1 MKNIAFAIKSK
12 NHISLPEID
21 ITDFSILEYSN
32 KSKIIA
38 AIIVLVPC
46 LFNFLTMM
54 KSPKYPMVKMVLMD
68 LIGLA
73 LLFMIFLLHEI
84 LHCQGYSAE
93 ETKYIVRSG
102 FLMNT
107 YCTEKLKRDK
117 MIWVGLLPN
126 ICITLPVAI
135 ISFFL
140 RGINNPIVSVLS
152 FLAIL
157 IVAGAYTDLYMV
169 LTLCEHS
176 KETIFCVNNGKMYKK
191 EQ

>member
-1 MKNIAFAIKSK
+1 MKNIVFALESK
-12 NHISLPEID
+12 THISLPETD
-21 ITDFSILEYSN
+21 TTDFSVLEYSN

-54 KSPKYPMVKMVLMD
+54 KAPKYPMVQMILMD

-73 LLFMIFLLHEI
+73 LLFLIFLLHEI
-84 LHCQGYSAE
+84 LHCQGYSAA

-102 FLMNT
+102 FLMNI

-157 IVAGAYTDLYMV
+157 IVAGAYTDLYIWF
-169 LTLCEHS
+169 LLY
-176 KETIFCVNNGKMYKK
+176 VNTARRQYSV
-191 EQ
+191 

>member
-1 MKNIAFAIKSK
+1 MKNIVFVMKSK
-12 NHISLPEID
+12 NHISLPETD
-21 ITDFSILEYSN
+21 IADFSVLEYSN

-38 AIIVLVPC
+38 ALIVMVPC

-54 KSPKYPMVKMVLMD
+54 KAPKYPMVQMVLMD
-68 LIGLA
+68 LFGLA
-73 LLFMIFLLHEI
+73 LLFLIFLLHEI

-102 FLMNT
+102 FL
-107 YCTEKLKRDK
+107 
-117 MIWVGLLPN
+117 
-126 ICITLPVAI
+126 CITLPVAI

-140 RGINNPIVSVLS
+140 RGINNPIIPVLS

>member
-1 MKNIAFAIKSK
+1 MI
-12 NHISLPEID
+12 
-21 ITDFSILEYSN
+21 
-32 KSKIIA
+32 
-38 AIIVLVPC
+38 C

-54 KSPKYPMVKMVLMD
+54 KSPKYPMVQMVLMD
-68 LIGLA
+68 LVGLI
-73 LLFMIFLLHEI
+73 LLFLIFLLHEI
-84 LHCQGYSAE
+84 LHCQGYSTE

-126 ICITLPVAI
+126 LCITLPVAI

-140 RGINNPIVSVLS
+140 RGINSPIVSVLS

-157 IVAGAYTDLYMV
+157 IIAGAYTDLYMV
-169 LTLCEHS
+169 LTLSEYS
-176 KETIFCVNNGKMYKK
+176 KETVFCVNKGKMYKK